1 MPGELQPRPLAHFR
15 LAPHLGLG
23 GLYRITINLS
33 AGRGH
38 AQVGEPLAKAVRDI
52 LKDLAL
58 PGSVRAWVGGDDTKV
73 TVHFDPGPLAG
84 LAGRMLFADRLAAAC
99 GSFEQRPRALW
110 LLPFEFAE
118 GALLTFSVSPSR
130 NLRAI
135 LERRRL
141 PDWQARFADL
151 LARDVAVGSVRRPEL
166 ARALSAQ
173 MSLPAEVLVR
183 RAITYNSSY
192 AFGTELREWSAAEMT
207 TAARHL
213 AREGWLVRL
222 APNTGIVWTAYSGP
236 LSRALNAAGYAPVYA
251 G

>member
-15 LAPHLGLG
+15 LGPHLLSN

-33 AGRGH
+33 AGQGH
-38 AQVGEPLAKAVRDI
+38 QLVGEPLANAVRDI
-52 LKDLAL
+52 MKEMAI
-58 PGSVRAWVGGDDTKV
+58 PGSVRAFLGGVDTKV
-73 TVHFDPGPLAG
+73 TFHFDPQALGG

-99 GSFEQRPRALW
+99 AAFEQRPRALW

-118 GALLTFSVSPSR
+118 GALLTFSPSPSR
-130 NLRAI
+130 NLRAL

-141 PDWQARFADL
+141 PDWQARFTDL
-151 LARDVAVGSVRRPEL
+151 LDRDTAVGSVRHPEL

-183 RAITYNSSY
+183 RAITYTRSY
-192 AFGTELREWSAAEMT
+192 GFRTELREWPEAEMT
-207 TAARHL
+207 TAAHWL
-213 AREGWLVRL
+213 TTGGWLERL
-222 APNTGIVWTAYSGP
+222 APNTGVVRTAHSGH
-236 LSRALNAAGYAPVYA
+236 LSRALNAAGYVPVYA